1 MTRVRERALHLS
13 GVVGAWSTKRWAAL
27 LFVVALALRVAFV
40 LAVHRESLG
49 FNDTLFYHSSATLM
63 ADGQGY
69 ADFNGAP
76 TARWPPAYTFLLS
89 LLYRAFGADYLA
101 GELFNAVIG
110 AAAVPLLMLVA
121 LKVFGRREAI
131 VAGALLAVFPGQV
144 LYTEVLLAET
154 LYATALLGV
163 FALLCVLAPERRRTA
178 VAIGMAI
185 GLATLIRGEGPLL
198 LAIPLAAWWPELSKR
213 DLAKRFA
220 LVFCATALVIVPWTV
235 RNAVVLDD
243 FIPLSTNGGTT
254 FWSGHN
260 PRANGGPTYAT
271 PELLARAGPAGDP
284 GTPRAQE
291 SLLRREAL
299 EFIVSN
305 PRRELELIPLKLLW
319 LNRGDSAA
327 IEIWINNVQEGPKP
341 LSTSNTVVL
350 GAIADFAYYGL
361 LLITILSIV
370 LLAELRRL
378 RVTRG
383 VLGLFAASLVL
394 YGFVLY
400 GNFRYRAPL
409 EPLMILLAAPL
420 LVRLGRLRAHP
431 SPPAETPVA
440 PVGTTAPSR

>member
-1 MTRVRERALHLS
+1 MVVLFLLAL
-13 GVVGAWSTKRWAAL
+13 G
-27 LFVVALALRVAFV
+27 LRVAFV

-49 FNDTLFYHSSATLM
+49 FNDTLFYHVSATLM
-63 ADGQGY
+63 ADGHGY
-69 ADFNGAP
+69 SDFNGAP

-89 LLYRAFGADYLA
+89 IVYRVFGPDYLG

-110 AAAVPLLMLVA
+110 AAAVPLLMLIA
-121 LKVFGRREAI
+121 LRVFGRREAI
-131 VAGALLAVFPGQV
+131 AAGVILALFPAQI

-154 LYATALLGV
+154 LYATALLVV
-163 FALLCVLAPERRRTA
+163 FALVTVLAPERRTT
-178 VAIGMAI
+178 VIAIGAAI

-198 LAIPLAAWWPELSKR
+198 LAIPLAVWWPELSKK
-213 DLAKRFA
+213 DLAKRTA
-220 LVFCATALVIVPWTV
+220 LLLAATAMVIVPWTV
-235 RNAVVLDD
+235 RNAIVMDD

-271 PELLARAGPAGDP
+271 PELLARAGPESDP
-284 GTPRAQE
+284 GTPLAQE

-299 EFIVSN
+299 EFMFNN
-305 PRRELELIPLKLLW
+305 PGRELELIPLKLLW

-327 IEIWINNVQEGPKP
+327 IDIWINTVQEGPKP
-341 LSTSNTVVL
+341 LSADNRVVI
-350 GAIADFAYYGL
+350 GAVADFAYYGL
-361 LLITILSIV
+361 LLLTILSVV
-370 LLAELRRL
+370 LLPELRRR

-409 EPLMILLAAPL
+409 EPLMILLAVPL
-420 LVRLGRLRAHP
+420 LVRLERVRG
-431 SPPAETPVA
+431 PASA
-440 PVGTTAPSR
+440 